1 MITGIETYFEKG
13 CGRCA
18 RFDTPDCSALRWAVG
33 LSALRDICRDAGLV
47 ETVKWGQPCYMHAGR
62 NVAILGAFRAEFRI
76 SFFEAGLLDDPD
88 GVLERQGPNSRVADA
103 IRFRDDG
110 APAAMAEVVGG
121 FLRQAM
127 AHAEAGRRAPR
138 AAGDLDLPEELIEA
152 LDADPEMAEAYAGLT
167 PGRQRSYVIA
177 LSSAKASATRM
188 ARIVRFRGRI
198 LAGKGATER

>member
-18 RFDTPDCSALRWAVG
+18 RFDTPDCSARRWARG
-33 LSALRDICRDAGLV
+33 LSSLREICRDAGLV

-62 NVAILGAFRAEFRI
+62 NIAILGALRAEFRI
-76 SFFEAGLLDDPD
+76 SFFEAALLRDPD
-88 GVLERQGPNSRVADA
+88 GVLERQGPNTAVADA

-110 APAAMAEVVGG
+110 APAALASVVGG

-138 AAGDLDLPEELIEA
+138 PAHEAELPPEMTIA
-152 LDADPEMAEAYAGLT
+152 LDADPVLAEAFGRLT
-167 PGRQRSYVIA
+167 PGRRRSYAIA
-177 LSSAKASATRM
+177 LSSARTSATRA
-188 ARIVRFRGRI
+188 ARVARFREGI